1 MPHVAAV
8 RRLSLRTRLAL
19 LAAAGAMLVL
29 SIGALLLYRDVSG
42 ELSRAITDELTVR
55 ADDLAASLDTEP
67 ITPAPS
73 SVVAQVV
80 TPSGQVLAPAG
91 LAPVLTAD
99 ELARAARGEVIVDR
113 AIAGVGEHARLL
125 AQPMRG
131 PVGEEVVGVVATS
144 TASLAEARERLTIVL
159 GLAGPVLAAGIG
171 AAAWFLTGAALR
183 PVRRMSNEAAT
194 ISMAEPGR
202 RLAQPAGDDEIA
214 ELGRTLNAMLARIE
228 MTIAHERAFIDDA
241 AHELRSP
248 LAVLRGELELTADD
262 PQDAEAV
269 AQGVASALE
278 ETDRLAR
285 LTEDLLTLARADAGQ
300 LDPGDARTELL
311 GAAEE
316 CLRRLPHRDGVR
328 IEVSGEPVTVRGDA
342 TWIHQI
348 VTNLVVNAERYA
360 RSRIVVTTARDG
372 ELALLVVADDGA
384 GFPAALL
391 EQAFDRFSRGDG
403 ARTRSGGGAGLGLAI
418 VSSLADAVGGTV
430 RASNGPPLGG
440 ACVKVEVPVAGP

>member
-1 MPHVAAV
+1 MV
-8 RRLSLRTRLAL
+8 
-19 LAAAGAMLVL
+19 
-29 SIGALLLYRDVSG
+29 
-42 ELSRAITDELTVR
+42 
-55 ADDLAASLDTEP
+55 
-67 ITPAPS
+67 
-73 SVVAQVV
+73 
-80 TPSGQVLAPAG
+80 
-91 LAPVLTAD
+91 
-99 ELARAARGEVIVDR
+99 
-113 AIAGVGEHARLL
+113 
-125 AQPMRG
+125 
-131 PVGEEVVGVVATS
+131 
-144 TASLAEARERLTIVL
+144 
-159 GLAGPVLAAGIG
+159 
-171 AAAWFLTGAALR
+171 
-183 PVRRMSNEAAT
+183 
-194 ISMAEPGR
+194 EPGR
-202 RLAQPAGDDEIA
+202 RLAQPPGDDEIA

-228 MTIAHERAFIDDA
+228 TTIAHERAFIDDA

-278 ETDRLAR
+278 EADRLAR

-300 LDPGDARTELL
+300 LYPGEATTELL

-316 CLRRLPHRDGVR
+316 CLRRLPHRDDVR
-328 IEVSGEPVTVRGDA
+328 VEASGEPVIVRGDA

-360 RSRIVVTTARDG
+360 RSRIVVTTARHA
-372 ELALLVVADDGA
+372 ELALLVVADDGP
-384 GFPAALL
+384 GFPPALL

-440 ACVKVEVPVAGP
+440 ACVEVEVQQARS

>member
-1 MPHVAAV
+1 MI
-8 RRLSLRTRLAL
+8 RR
-19 LAAAGAMLVL
+19 
-29 SIGALLLYRDVSG
+29 
-42 ELSRAITDELTVR
+42 
-55 ADDLAASLDTEP
+55 
-67 ITPAPS
+67 TP
-73 SVVAQVV
+73 
-80 TPSGQVLAPAG
+80 
-91 LAPVLTAD
+91 
-99 ELARAARGEVIVDR
+99 R
-113 AIAGVGEHARLL
+113 
-125 AQPMRG
+125 
-131 PVGEEVVGVVATS
+131 
-144 TASLAEARERLTIVL
+144 
-159 GLAGPVLAAGIG
+159 
-171 AAAWFLTGAALR
+171 
-183 PVRRMSNEAAT
+183 
-194 ISMAEPGR
+194 
-202 RLAQPAGDDEIA
+202 
-214 ELGRTLNAMLARIE
+214 
-228 MTIAHERAFIDDA
+228 
-241 AHELRSP
+241 RSP
-248 LAVLRGELELTADD
+248 RVS
-262 PQDAEAV
+262 P
-269 AQGVASALE
+269 SALE

-300 LDPGDARTELL
+300 LDPGEARTELL

-328 IEVSGEPVTVRGDA
+328 IDVSGEPVTVRGDP